1 MLTIALS
8 VAWLAIAG
16 IMLLVKDQY
25 RVTEK

>member
-1 MLTIALS
+1 MMTIALS

-16 IMLLVKDQY
+16 IFVLAKGQY